1 MTEAIAAKVK
11 CQLIGLSHLFALFLT
26 QGDETRRPRRVSLLH
41 IHFTFL
47 HYGQGRKYGYSE
59 RGAPSETILN
69 FLSI

>member
-11 CQLIGLSHLFALFLT
+11 CQLELSRLRSELT
-26 QGDETRRPRRVSLLH
+26 YCIFSRETQRRATRRVSLLH

-59 RGAPSETILN
+59 RGEPD
-69 FLSI
+69 